1 VRAALSK
8 VAMKA
13 VVMVKGSTFFENI
26 FCRANPNVA
35 VSALIRPTE
44 SKDSSVTDAIT
55 TPPTVGRSE
64 Q

>member
-1 VRAALSK
+1 MAIK
-8 VAMKA
+8 TE
-13 VVMVKGSTFFENI
+13 VVTTTVTFFENI

-35 VSALIRPTE
+35 VSALIRPMR

-55 TPPTVGRSE
+55 TPPTIGRSE